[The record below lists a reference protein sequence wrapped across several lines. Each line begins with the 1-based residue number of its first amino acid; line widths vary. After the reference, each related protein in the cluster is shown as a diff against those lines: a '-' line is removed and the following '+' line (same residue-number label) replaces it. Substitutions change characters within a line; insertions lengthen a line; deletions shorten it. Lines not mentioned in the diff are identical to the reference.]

1 MVVVAIIVVVVV
13 LVHGSSSSGCRCDSG
28 KGGCTGNLSTYQA
41 CGTFGREPFF
51 KASFSGGEP
60 FFDARLKG
68 TKKFLML
75 L

>member
-51 KASFSGGEP
+51 
-60 FFDARLKG
+60 DARLRG